1 MAVDL
6 VSYLSSGDTP
16 RLWVNFNDYTKKLL
30 LGEGE
35 NPWTTPASYM
45 AFYGQAHGLV
55 KADVVVLD
63 VWDLF
68 QHWMEEDEKAIP
80 AMAEKKRVP
89 YALKTML
96 DAFAPRELLAEVI
109 TAVSNNYGGETPIV
123 LVVPSPRSLLV
134 RAHKAATG
142 NDADPEEMVV
152 DTAAMYLADFLRY
165 FSETDISGVLLVE
178 DESLMPAS
186 TEELSWYQPVVN
198 VTKHYRWSIGVQLPF
213 ADDGFNVPDDVEI
226 LRLLQLVLQHQRV
239 LWVLILANL
248 FGVVV
253 MLLEKITVFITC
265 LFQKTA
271 SQSRYLRYFQP
282 LKAKQS
288 VVCA

>member
-1 MAVDL
+1 MALDL
-6 VSYLSSGDTP
+6 VSYLSSGDSP

-35 NPWTTPASYM
+35 NPWNTPASYM

-80 AMAEKKRVP
+80 AMAEKRRVP

-142 NDADPEEMVV
+142 NDADPEEMTV

-165 FSETDISGVLLVE
+165 FSETDLSGVLLVE
-178 DESLMPAS
+178 DENLMPAS
-186 TEELSWYQPVVN
+186 ADELSWYQPVVN
-198 VTKHYRWSIGVQLPF
+198 VTNITAGLLGCNFPLLMMALMYPMAWT
-213 ADDGFNVPDDVEI
+213 
-226 LRLLQLVLQHQRV
+226 LRLHQLALLLQQ
-239 LWVLILANL
+239 
-248 FGVVV
+248 
-253 MLLEKITVFITC
+253 ML
-265 LFQKTA
+265 
-271 SQSRYLRYFQP
+271 
-282 LKAKQS
+282 
-288 VVCA
+288 

>member
-1 MAVDL
+1 MALDL
-6 VSYLSSGDTP
+6 ISYLSSGDSP

-68 QHWMEEDEKAIP
+68 QHWMEEDEKALP
-80 AMAEKKRVP
+80 AMAEKRRVP
-89 YALKTML
+89 FALKTML

-109 TAVSNNYGGETPIV
+109 TAVSNNYGGKTPIV

-142 NDADPEEMVV
+142 NDAEPEEMTV

-165 FSETDISGVLLVE
+165 FSETDLSGVLLVE
-178 DESLMPAS
+178 DEDLMPAG
-186 TEELSWYQPVVN
+186 TDELSWYQPVMN
-198 VTKHYRWSIGVQLPF
+198 VAKHYRWSIGIQLPF
-213 ADDGFNVPDDVEI
+213 ADDGFDVPSDIGFAITPAESSAS
-226 LRLLQLVLQHQRV
+226 
-239 LWVLILANL
+239 ANSM
-248 FGVVV
+248 GVD
-253 MLLEKITVFITC
+253 I
-265 LFQKTA
+265 
-271 SQSRYLRYFQP
+271 SQP
-282 LKAKQS
+282 LWSGGDVPGKSGGFYYFSIPEDAKPES
-288 VVCA
+288 VLETVSSLKK

>member
-1 MAVDL
+1 MSVDL
-6 VSYLSSGDTP
+6 VSYLSSGDESP

-68 QHWMEEDEKAIP
+68 QHWMVEDEKAIP

-96 DAFAPRELLAEVI
+96 EAFAPRELLAEVI
-109 TAVSNNYGGETPIV
+109 TAVSNNYGGKTPIV

-134 RAHKAATG
+134 KAHKAATG
-142 NDADPEEMVV
+142 NDAEPEEMTV

-165 FSETDISGVLLVE
+165 FSDTDLSGVLLVE

-186 TEELSWYQPVVN
+186 TEDLSWYQPVIN
-198 VTKHYRWSIGVQLPF
+198 VAKHYRWSVGVHLPF
-213 ADDGFNVPDDVEI
+213 SDGGFKVPDDIDFSIVPAGCSAAANTMGIDISQPLWEQGAEGLSVGENGFYYLSI
-226 LRLLQLVLQHQRV
+226 PTDVQPELVLDT
-239 LWVLILANL
+239 L
-248 FGVVV
+248 
-253 MLLEKITVFITC
+253 
-265 LFQKTA
+265 
-271 SQSRYLRYFQP
+271 SS
-282 LKAKQS
+282 LKN
-288 VVCA
+288 

>member
-1 MAVDL
+1 MALDL
-6 VSYLSSGDTP
+6 ISYLSSGDTP
-16 RLWVNFNDYTKKLL
+16 RLWVNFNDSTKKLL

-68 QHWMEEDEKAIP
+68 QHWMEEDEKALP
-80 AMAEKKRVP
+80 AMAEKRRVP
-89 YALKTML
+89 FALKTML

-109 TAVSNNYGGETPIV
+109 TAVSNNYGGKTPIV

-142 NDADPEEMVV
+142 NDAEPEEMTV

-165 FSETDISGVLLVE
+165 FSETDLSGVLLVE
-178 DESLMPAS
+178 DENLMPAG
-186 TEELSWYQPVVN
+186 TDELSWYQPVVN
-198 VTKHYRWSIGVQLPF
+198 VAKHYRWSIGIQLPF
-213 ADDGFNVPDDVEI
+213 ADDGFDVPSDMGFAITPAESSAS
-226 LRLLQLVLQHQRV
+226 
-239 LWVLILANL
+239 ANSL
-248 FGVVV
+248 GVD
-253 MLLEKITVFITC
+253 I
-265 LFQKTA
+265 
-271 SQSRYLRYFQP
+271 SQP
-282 LKAKQS
+282 LWTGGDIPGKSGGFYYLTIPEDAKPES
-288 VVCA
+288 VLETVSTLKK

>member
-1 MAVDL
+1 MAVEL
-6 VSYLSSGDTP
+6 VSYLSSGDESP

-80 AMAEKKRVP
+80 SMAEKKRVP

-123 LVVPSPRSLLV
+123 LVVPSPRSLLIK
-134 RAHKAATG
+134 AHKAATG
-142 NDADPEEMVV
+142 NDAEPEEMAV

-165 FSETDISGVLLVE
+165 FSDTDLSGVLLVE

-186 TEELSWYQPVVN
+186 TEELSWYQPVIN
-198 VTKHYRWSIGVQLPF
+198 VAKHYRWSVGVHLPF
-213 ADDGFNVPDDVEI
+213 SDSGFKAPDDIDFSIVPAGSSAAANTMGIDISQPLWEQGAEGLSVGENSFYYLSI
-226 LRLLQLVLQHQRV
+226 PTEVQPELVLDT
-239 LWVLILANL
+239 L
-248 FGVVV
+248 
-253 MLLEKITVFITC
+253 
-265 LFQKTA
+265 
-271 SQSRYLRYFQP
+271 SS
-282 LKAKQS
+282 LKS
-288 VVCA
+288 